1 MNEEKV
7 MDEVVETF
15 NNIEVEEVI
24 DIKPSSGGG
33 LLKTVGILG
42 VCGAVGAAA
51 LHFTKKKR
59 EEWTIKKLEK
69 KGYIVT
75 KAEVVDDDEDF
86 DEDFEFVE
94 EESEENEK

>member
-7 MDEVVETF
+7 MEV
-15 NNIEVEEVI
+15 EVI
-24 DIKPSSGGG
+24 DDTEVEVYDLEPEESGGG

-75 KAEVVDDDEDF
+75 KTEVVDE
-86 DEDFEFVE
+86 EDFEDDVFDE

>member
-7 MDEVVETF
+7 MEV
-15 NNIEVEEVI
+15 EVI
-24 DIKPSSGGG
+24 DDTEVEVYDLEPEESGGG

-75 KAEVVDDDEDF
+75 KTEVVDE
-86 DEDFEFVE
+86 EDFEDDLFAE
-94 EESEENEK
+94 EESKENNEK

>member
-1 MNEEKV
+1 MNEERV
-7 MDEVVETF
+7 MEEV
-15 NNIEVEEVI
+15 EVI
-24 DIKPSSGGG
+24 DNTEVEVYDLEPEEESGGG
-33 LLKTVGILG
+33 LLKAVGILG

-75 KAEVVDDDEDF
+75 KAEVVDDEEDF
-86 DEDFEFVE
+86 DEDFDFDE

>member
-7 MDEVVETF
+7 MEV
-15 NNIEVEEVI
+15 EVI
-24 DIKPSSGGG
+24 DDTEVEVYDLEPEESGGG

-75 KAEVVDDDEDF
+75 KTEVVDDEEDF
-86 DEDFEFVE
+86 DEDFEFDE
-94 EESEENEK
+94 EETKE

>member
-7 MDEVVETF
+7 MEV
-15 NNIEVEEVI
+15 EVI
-24 DIKPSSGGG
+24 DDTEVEVYDLEPEESGGG

-75 KAEVVDDDEDF
+75 KTEVVDE
-86 DEDFEFVE
+86 EDFEDNVFDE

>member
-1 MNEEKV
+1 MSEKTK
-7 MDEVVETF
+7 M
-15 NNIEVEEVI
+15 EEVI
-24 DIKPSSGGG
+24 ETIDDTEVEVYDLEPEEESGGG

-42 VCGAVGAAA
+42 LCGAVGAAA

-75 KAEVVDDDEDF
+75 KTEVVDD
-86 DEDFEFVE
+86 EDFEDDLFDD